1 VARAETIGNLPARE
15 LLGAGHLA
23 CQGCG
28 AALAMRLVLK
38 ALGPRTVAVLP
49 ASCWSVIN
57 GPMLSSAVGVPLLHA
72 AFEAAAAVASG
83 VRAGLTLRGLDDVTV
98 MAWAGDGGT
107 FDIGLQALS
116 GAAERDEDFLYVCYD
131 NEAYMNTGIQC
142 SGATPWGAWTSTTPA
157 PRGNITRKKD
167 IVAILAAHRIPY
179 AATAS
184 VAFPADLHAKVQR
197 AAGVRG
203 TRFLHLL
210 SPCPP
215 GWRADPDQTVRLAR
229 LAVEARVFPLYEVW
243 GGTDYRITHRPR
255 GVPVADYLRG
265 QGRFA
270 HLGPDE
276 VGRIQAEVDA
286 HWERLLARCASTPR
300 GSLPHSSPR
309 RKEGTGEGAG
319 LPGTKRASGT
329 GTGTG
334 TKEQGRRGEP

>member
-1 VARAETIGNLPARE
+1 
-15 LLGAGHLA
+15 
-23 CQGCG
+23 
-28 AALAMRLVLK
+28 MRLVLK

-57 GPMLSSAVGVPLLHA
+57 GPMLSSAVGVPLLHT

-83 VRAGLTLRGLDDVTV
+83 VRAGLELRGLDDVRV

-184 VAFPADLHAKVQR
+184 VAFPADLHAKVRR

-270 HLGPDE
+270 HLGPDQ

-286 HWERLLARCASTPR
+286 HWERLLARCAASPAPERPAAFSHHPSPLR
-300 GSLPHSSPR
+300 G
-309 RKEGTGEGAG
+309 
-319 LPGTKRASGT
+319 
-329 GTGTG
+329 
-334 TKEQGRRGEP
+334 GRRG